1 VQHLTETF
9 EGKALTFVTFR
20 GEPVV
25 VARELATALGY
36 AEPAKLGRMIRDEW
50 SAEFVEGVDF
60 RLLEGEELAEFKRL
74 GPSGGPSSIDSR
86 APSLLIL
93 TESGLYLV
101 ALRTEKA
108 LGVKLR
114 RFLATVVLPKLAR
127 GEGIPAAKQVSEHEA
142 RNARIREG
150 QMILRGVELLYKV
163 SPGRR
168 TEIATLMSRFLSVVT
183 EQPTALPVEP
193 LRQVPLPGIGEAE
206 S

>member
-25 VARELATALGY
+25 VARELANALGY
-36 AEPAKLGRMIRDEW
+36 ADPSRLGDLIRREW
-50 SAEFVEGVDF
+50 SGDFQEGEDF

-74 GPSGGPSSIDSR
+74 TPSGGVSSVDSR

-127 GEGIPAAKQVSEHEA
+127 GEGVPAAKQVTEHEA
-142 RNARIREG
+142 RKTRIREG
-150 QMILRGVELLYKV
+150 QMILRGAELLHRTA
-163 SPGRR
+163 PGRR
-168 TEIATLMSRFLSVVT
+168 TEIAALMSRFLSVVT